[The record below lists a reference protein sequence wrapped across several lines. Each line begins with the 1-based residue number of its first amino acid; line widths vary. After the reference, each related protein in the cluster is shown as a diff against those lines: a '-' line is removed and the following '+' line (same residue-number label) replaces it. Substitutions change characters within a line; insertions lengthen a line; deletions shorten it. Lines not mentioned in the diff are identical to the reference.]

1 MRDSET
7 RPSNFASAAEVA
19 SMTRTC
25 GGNSSFTAASI
36 TRKAMLLPNGGG
48 SGTKE
53 QQEQQQQGRSV
64 ENLNAL
70 LLKTRVNDS
79 RTLIRNF
86 SQRVKSQVQCS
97 LSEPLKGLGERLA
110 AVEQRRLPQ
119 PQQQQQ
125 QRQSSSPQQ
134 RQSSSPQQRQSS
146 SPQMI
151 RCSNNNSKNINEQ
164 PESLQSSPHYR
175 RHRAMPSSSASP
187 MKRSSSVRR
196 CVSALSSRLLQQL
209 ADDDEGDDEPPE
221 PPQAFAGTA
230 ASTSEDSF
238 EEDQE
243 FLELQEREQI
253 VDKYERGP
261 DQKDVDPW
269 ENPDFELYRIT
280 DRYGFMHKKLTLE
293 QTEEQKRVHKELRR
307 EQKWLRMLK
316 EWEQRHPAKLAE
328 RMWKGVPDTLRLVI
342 WKRLIGADVMK
353 ANSRDNLYNELLAR
367 ARLVS
372 KDIKQIDL
380 DINRTYRDNLAFRR
394 RYDVKQRSLFNV
406 LTAYAMLNT
415 EVGYCQGMS
424 QIAALF
430 LMYMDEEEA
439 FWSLHGL
446 LVNRKYGMHG
456 FFVPGFPKLQ
466 RFQNHYDKDNMG
478 IPPIYL
484 TKWWFGC
491 FLDRVP
497 FPLALRLWD
506 VFLYFGESILIAM
519 AYNIVKM
526 HRSGP
531 FLLAL

>member
-134 RQSSSPQQRQSS
+134 RQSSSPQ
-146 SPQMI
+146 MI

-209 ADDDEGDDEPPE
+209 ADDDEGGDDEPPE

-394 RYDVKQRSLFNV
+394 RYDVKW
-406 LTAYAMLNT
+406 
-415 EVGYCQGMS
+415 
-424 QIAALF
+424 ALF
-430 LMYMDEEEA
+430 
-439 FWSLHGL
+439 S
-446 LVNRKYGMHG
+446 
-456 FFVPGFPKLQ
+456 
-466 RFQNHYDKDNMG
+466 
-478 IPPIYL
+478 
-484 TKWWFGC
+484 
-491 FLDRVP
+491 
-497 FPLALRLWD
+497 
-506 VFLYFGESILIAM
+506 
-519 AYNIVKM
+519 
-526 HRSGP
+526 
-531 FLLAL
+531 